1 MFHDKRTI
9 YHSHLVQA
17 GTVEALITGE
27 PQKSKF
33 KKEGKDSYWV
43 GVKIDGSE
51 HQLTIENDVVKEKLT
66 GLRNHMVQL
75 TATGSRDEADIDV
88 YDAAGP
94 MKAPPQQPPPSQG
107 QGQRQSA
114 PPSASKPS
122 ARTDK
127 ENILFAKRCALQAAN
142 AYLIALRA
150 ARYVRDQSFA
160 ESNVPMSDSH
170 FQACT
175 ASLFIQLDR
184 TGGLIQSL
192 PAHPME
198 KPAAPP
204 PREPEPPPPPRR
216 QEPPPQDPPYIDGDD
231 DAGDIPF

>member
-94 MKAPPQQPPPSQG
+94 MKTPPQQPAPQQQG
-107 QGQRQSA
+107 QQRSA
-114 PPSASKPS
+114 PAASKP
-122 ARTDK
+122 ATRTDK

-198 KPAAPP
+198 KPAAAPP
-204 PREPEPPPPPRR
+204 AREPEPPPPPRR
-216 QEPPPQDPPYIDGDD
+216 QEPPPQEPASIDN
-231 DAGDIPF
+231 DADADEIPF